1 MKILSHREYG
11 DSRTFK
17 LNHRRCQLYGNTTIC
32 TRRLLFLYWNI
43 KKCTRRRRGVLPSRL
58 RPITRKSF
66 YFSEAFTCY
75 ITRITFGSH
84 LASSYWYVMA
94 FFTASVSTCQIWL
107 LMLVGVWQM
116 SNLTVVTWAWE
127 ACVGGPR
134 SSRRRAGPRSRC
146 GRSCSAGPARR
157 VAPPS
162 WRNRVSSVFPFPG
175 SARQWSVC
183 SQCL

>member
-1 MKILSHREYG
+1 MKILSQREHG

-17 LNHRRCQLYGNTTIC
+17 LNHRRCQLYGNSTTC

-58 RPITRKSF
+58 RPGQSLARALFQRSF
-66 YFSEAFTCY
+66 YLLHYSHHVRFT
-75 ITRITFGSH
+75 
-84 LASSYWYVMA
+84 L
-94 FFTASVSTCQIWL
+94 SVVL
-107 LMLVGVWQM
+107 LIRNGVFHGICVNVSNLTVDVGGRVWQM

-157 VAPPS
+157 AAPGKEYTH
-162 WRNRVSSVFPFPG
+162 R
-175 SARQWSVC
+175 
-183 SQCL
+183 